1 MEVSL
6 ELRGG
11 VRGGAK
17 EGGVIW
23 RPCGLALCMICYR
36 ERPKKGEHKMQ
47 RIKLAGRAGAREAY
61 RFLLFPGACSRA
73 VGNLSPAALRPAT
86 LQLAACN
93 LAVCSLAGV
102 GGIGRRPGNLYFMGL
117 PVILSARMFPGTV
130 GVRANP
136 K

>member
-1 MEVSL
+1 
-6 ELRGG
+6 
-11 VRGGAK
+11 
-17 EGGVIW
+17 
-23 RPCGLALCMICYR
+23 
-36 ERPKKGEHKMQ
+36 MQ

-117 PVILSARMFPGTV
+117 PVILSTRMFPGTV